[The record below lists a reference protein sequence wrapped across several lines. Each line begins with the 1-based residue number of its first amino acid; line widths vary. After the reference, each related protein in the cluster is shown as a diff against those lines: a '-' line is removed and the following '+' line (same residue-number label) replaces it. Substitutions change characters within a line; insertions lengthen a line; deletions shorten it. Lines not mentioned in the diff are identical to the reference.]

1 MQKLKFNYLIANF
14 VSMLN
19 IGIIRKLRFIK
30 MLKLNIF
37 LRLLRI
43 LYKQGVIRTFFV
55 RNNQILVYFKYFK
68 GRNVCSNLSI
78 VSKPSKRVY

>member
-1 MQKLKFNYLIANF
+1 MQKLKFNYLIASF

-19 IGIIRKLRFIK
+19 VGIIRKLRFIK
-30 MLKLNIF
+30 IVKINIF

-55 RNNQILVYFKYFK
+55 KNNQILVYFKYFK
-68 GRNVCSNLSI
+68 GRNICSNISI
-78 VSKPSKRVY
+78 VSKPSKRIY